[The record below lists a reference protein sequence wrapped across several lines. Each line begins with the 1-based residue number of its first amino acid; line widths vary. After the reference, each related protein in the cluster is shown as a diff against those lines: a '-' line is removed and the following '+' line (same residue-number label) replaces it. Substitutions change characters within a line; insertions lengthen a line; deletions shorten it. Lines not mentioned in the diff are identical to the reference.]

1 MDLAEYLHKEL
12 KIQQAALADSLAHG
26 AAKEYSQYREI
37 VGEIKGI
44 NRAIKMIEELP
55 RE

>member
-1 MDLAEYLHKEL
+1 LDLAEYLHKEL
-12 KIQQAALADSLAHG
+12 KNQRAALADSLAHG
-26 AAKEYSQYREI
+26 AAKEYAQYREL

-44 NRAIKMIEELP
+44 TRAIQMIEELP